1 MAICPYFDQDKN
13 FCDVGEDYIS
23 PYDVVAMSHYC
34 ASRYRECEKF
44 PGLSERYPE
53 VLAQS
58 GLTEITATS
67 IDKPVWVEATVPCY
81 ATAVDPK
88 RVPLSIKFSNKW
100 PLSHRLYSVMSRLPS
115 PVLFQEQRTLMQPE
129 WPLTHS
135 PYHVTSRQPSNDS
148 MQEEKTAMQPETIR
162 NRGAQVVAAGLGI
175 NLALGILYAY
185 SMLKGEIAKL
195 FSGSGDPYATA
206 CLAFA
211 ISMILGGKMQDKVG
225 PRMTAILGGLL
236 VGAGFLVCSQTSSY
250 WGWVFGFGVLA
261 GLGIGFGYSAAT
273 PPALKWFSPA
283 KTGLIAG
290 IVVSG
295 FGIAPV
301 YLAPLCQY
309 LLGQYGLHSTMMI
322 LGIAFITIVCGMSL
336 LLSNPP
342 VGFSPAVKETPGNSV
357 KTASVADVAPAQML
371 KEGRFYTLWLTFFVG
386 AGAGLMVIGSIAG
399 IAKQSMGELAFIA
412 VAVMAVGNAG
422 GRIIA
427 GILSDKIGRATTLTL
442 MLAFQAILMFA
453 AIPIVSGAGSGALLV
468 TLLATFIGFN
478 YGSNLSLFPSFAKD
492 YWGAKNYGMNYGILF
507 SSWGVGAFV
516 LVKVSSAL
524 NAKYGGMES
533 SFMVAGVL
541 LLVGAMMAM
550 SLRPQKAAVP
560 ATAPVYIT
568 EEELVLEEVRD

>member
-1 MAICPYFDQDKN
+1 MAICPYFDQDKK

-23 PYDVVAMSHYC
+23 PYDVIAMSHFC
-34 ASRYRECEKF
+34 SSRYRECEKF
-44 PGLSERYPE
+44 PSLTERYPE
-53 VLAQS
+53 VLVQA
-58 GLTEITATS
+58 GLFE
-67 IDKPVWVEATVPCY
+67 P
-81 ATAVDPK
+81 AVQAASQPQPEPEK
-88 RVPLSIKFSNKW
+88 NPAAAEKTRVPVTIKFGNKW
-100 PLSHRLYSVMSRLPS
+100 PLFHRLNRVMS
-115 PVLFQEQRTLMQPE
+115 M
-129 WPLTHS
+129 
-135 PYHVTSRQPSNDS
+135 QPSNLL
-148 MQEEKTAMQPETIR
+148 MQEEREVMQSETFR
-162 NRGAQVVAAGLGI
+162 NRGLQVVLAGLGI

-185 SMLKGEIAKL
+185 SMLKGEIDKL
-195 FSGSGDPYATA
+195 FAGSGDPYATA

-211 ISMILGGKMQDKVG
+211 LSMILGGKMQDKVG
-225 PRMTAILGGLL
+225 PKMTAMLGGLL
-236 VGAGFLVCSQTSSY
+236 VGAGFIACSMTSSY

-322 LGIAFITIVCGMSL
+322 LGVAFIFSVCGMAM

-342 VGFSPAVKETPGNSV
+342 AGFSA
-357 KTASVADVAPAQML
+357 TANKPSTTGSQAAQALTVDVGPTQML
-371 KEGRFYTLWLTFFVG
+371 KEGRFYTLWLTFFIG

-412 VAVMAVGNAG
+412 VAVMAVGNAA
-422 GRIIA
+422 GRIVA
-427 GILSDKIGRATTLTL
+427 GIMSDKFGRATTLTL
-442 MLAFQAILMFA
+442 MLAFQAALMFA
-453 AIPIVSGAGSGALLV
+453 AIPVVSGVGSGALLV

-478 YGSNLSLFPSFAKD
+478 YGSNLSLFPSFVKD

-516 LVKVSSAL
+516 LVKASSVL
-524 NAKYGGMES
+524 SAKYGGMES
-533 SFMVAGVL
+533 SFMVSGIL

-550 SLRPQKAAVP
+550 SLRPQRAAVP
-560 ATAPVYIT
+560 ATVPIFA
-568 EEELVLEEVRD
+568 EEEDLVLQKVRD

>member
-1 MAICPYFDQDKN
+1 MAICPYFDQDKK

-23 PYDVVAMSHYC
+23 PYDVVAMSHFC
-34 ASRYRECEKF
+34 SSRYRECEKF
-44 PGLSERYPE
+44 PSLTERYPE
-53 VLAQS
+53 VLDEMQCNEPVVPTVTESLPKTEKTPVAAQKIS
-58 GLTEITATS
+58 APLT
-67 IDKPVWVEATVPCY
+67 
-81 ATAVDPK
+81 
-88 RVPLSIKFSNKW
+88 IKFGNKW
-100 PLSHRLYSVMSRLPS
+100 PLFHRLNRVMS
-115 PVLFQEQRTLMQPE
+115 V
-129 WPLTHS
+129 
-135 PYHVTSRQPSNDS
+135 QPSNLL
-148 MQEEKTAMQPETIR
+148 MQEEREVMQSDTIR
-162 NRGAQVVAAGLGI
+162 NRGLQVVFAGLGI

-185 SMLKGEIAKL
+185 SMLKGEISKL
-195 FSGSGDPYATA
+195 FAGSGDPYATA

-211 ISMILGGKMQDKVG
+211 FSMILGGKMQDKVG
-225 PRMTAILGGLL
+225 PRVTAILGGLL
-236 VGAGFLVCSQTSSY
+236 VGAGFIVCSMTSSY
-250 WGWVFGFGVLA
+250 WGWIFGFGVLA

-301 YLAPLCQY
+301 YLAPLSQY

-322 LGIAFITIVCGMSL
+322 LGIAFIISVCGMSM

-342 VGFSPAVKETPGNSV
+342 AAFSVTPGSPSANTTTAVQATPSV
-357 KTASVADVAPAQML
+357 EVGPLQML
-371 KEGRFYTLWLTFFVG
+371 KEGRFYTLWLTFFIG

-412 VAVMAVGNAG
+412 VAVMAIGNAA
-422 GRIIA
+422 GRIVA
-427 GILSDKIGRATTLTL
+427 GILSDKIGRASTLTL

-453 AIPIVSGAGSGALLV
+453 AIPVVSGAGSGALLV

-492 YWGAKNYGMNYGILF
+492 FWGAKNYGMNYGILF
-507 SSWGVGAFV
+507 SSWGIGAFV
-516 LVKVSSAL
+516 LVKASAIL
-524 NAKYGGMES
+524 NAKYGGMQS

-550 SLRPQKAAVP
+550 SLRPQKAAAP
-560 ATAPVYIT
+560 ATAPVFA
-568 EEELVLEEVRD
+568 EEEDLVLEKVRD

>member
-1 MAICPYFDQDKN
+1 MAICPYFDQDKK

-23 PYDVVAMSHYC
+23 PYDVVAMSHFC
-34 ASRYRECEKF
+34 SSRYRECEKF
-44 PGLSERYPE
+44 PSLTERYPE
-53 VLAQS
+53 VLVQAGLFEPAMPVPGELQPQPEKNQS
-58 GLTEITATS
+58 AETI
-67 IDKPVWVEATVPCY
+67 
-81 ATAVDPK
+81 
-88 RVPLSIKFSNKW
+88 RVPVAIKFGNKW
-100 PLSHRLYSVMSRLPS
+100 PLSHRLNRVMS
-115 PVLFQEQRTLMQPE
+115 V
-129 WPLTHS
+129 
-135 PYHVTSRQPSNDS
+135 QPSDLL
-148 MQEEKTAMQPETIR
+148 MQEEREVMQSKSLK
-162 NRGAQVVAAGLGI
+162 NRGVQVVLAGLGI

-185 SMLKGEIAKL
+185 SMLKGEIDKL
-195 FSGSGDPYATA
+195 FAGSGDPYATA

-211 ISMILGGKMQDKVG
+211 FSMILGGKMQDKAG
-225 PRMTAILGGLL
+225 PKITAMLGGLL
-236 VGAGFLVCSQTSSY
+236 VGAGFIVCAMSSSY

-322 LGIAFITIVCGMSL
+322 LGIAFIISVCSMSM

-342 VGFSPAVKETPGNSV
+342 AGFSTTANKPSTNSTTTAQSTPSV
-357 KTASVADVAPAQML
+357 DVAPAQML
-371 KEGRFYTLWLTFFVG
+371 KEGRFYTLWLTFFIG

-412 VAVMAVGNAG
+412 VAVMAVGNAA
-422 GRIIA
+422 GRIVA
-427 GILSDKIGRATTLTL
+427 GIMSDKLGRATTLTL
-442 MLAFQAILMFA
+442 MLAFQAALMFA
-453 AIPIVSGAGSGALLV
+453 AIPVVSGAGSGALLV

-478 YGSNLSLFPSFAKD
+478 YGSNLSLFPSFVKD

-507 SSWGVGAFV
+507 SSWGIGAFV
-516 LVKVSSAL
+516 LVKASSVL
-524 NAKYGGMES
+524 SAKYGGMES
-533 SFMVAGVL
+533 SFMVSGIL

-550 SLRPQKAAVP
+550 SLRPQKAVAP
-560 ATAPVYIT
+560 ATEPVFA
-568 EEELVLEEVRD
+568 EEEDLVLEKVRD